1 MNQMLS
7 YYFRTISYAI
17 VISVSS
23 EIQYIYVCAVHVA
36 IWPFFLFLF
45 LNEIIH

>member
-1 MNQMLS
+1 MNQMLH
-7 YYFRTISYAI
+7 YYMRTISYDI

-36 IWPFFLFLF
+36 IWLFLF